1 MSLLARLFGRPTMS
15 EADRAI
21 QNTFVREESAAVW
34 WHENREVAGESA
46 DNVEHVGNHELWLEA
61 MTKYNITR
69 QGMLNGYV
77 RAYGRVPYWVT
88 SDDYI
93 GEE

>member
-1 MSLLARLFGRPTMS
+1 MSFFRRLRGLEPLTDA
-15 EADRAI
+15 EQATQD
-21 QNTFVREESAAVW
+21 TFRREERAASW
-34 WHENREVAGESA
+34 WEDNHNREGVSG
-46 DNVEHVGNHELWLEA
+46 DNVKHVGNHELWLQA
-61 MTKYNITR
+61 MTKYNVTR

-77 RAYGRVPYWVT
+77 RAYGRIPYWVT